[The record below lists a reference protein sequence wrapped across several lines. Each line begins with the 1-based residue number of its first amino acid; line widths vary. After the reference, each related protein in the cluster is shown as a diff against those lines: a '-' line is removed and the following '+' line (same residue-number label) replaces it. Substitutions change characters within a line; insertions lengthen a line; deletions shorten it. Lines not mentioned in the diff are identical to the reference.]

1 MSQEYSYS
9 SIENNLKS
17 LYSLKSSTD
26 KNIEAYFSRNR
37 FISLKSPIFSSD
49 ENRSTANDDISQ
61 EDSFSPIL
69 RNNSEL
75 FSSNKN
81 AERNNIFK
89 EEKNTNQ
96 KDVIDKDKVLNA
108 NENCTNRAEDK
119 TKNNKKPLFKVI
131 KRKTKRYKKKYN
143 ILIKIMRNFFNQY
156 LLEKNNKI
164 IRKCKSEHY
173 FEKFP
178 QKFLFGSIKKKNQK
192 IWKMNL
198 NQIFEENEYFQ
209 YLCIIED
216 LKEKANIEKDPWI
229 NIFLI
234 MNISDIYDEYLDSV
248 AFKGIIE
255 KLKIQYGEEYIEKIQ
270 NDFKNFRK
278 N

>member
-1 MSQEYSYS
+1 MSQENSYS
-9 SIENNLKS
+9 SIENNFNS
-17 LYSLKSSTD
+17 LYSLNSSTD
-26 KNIEAYFSRNR
+26 KNIEEYFSRNR
-37 FISLKSPIFSSD
+37 FIPLKSPIFSSD
-49 ENRSTANDDISQ
+49 EKRTTANEDISQ
-61 EDSFSPIL
+61 EDSFSHIL
-69 RNNSEL
+69 RNNSES

-89 EEKNTNQ
+89 EENTNQ
-96 KDVIDKDKVLNA
+96 KDTIDKDKVLNA
-108 NENCTNRAEDK
+108 NEKCKKSPEDK

-131 KRKTKRYKKKYN
+131 GRKTRRYKKKYN
-143 ILIKIMRNFFNQY
+143 ILIKIMRNFFNKY
-156 LLEKNNKI
+156 LVEKINKI
-164 IRKCKSEHY
+164 IRKSKSEHY

-178 QKFLFGSIKKKNQK
+178 QKFVFGSIKKKYKK

-198 NQIFEENEYFQ
+198 NQIFEENKYSQ
-209 YLCIIED
+209 YLKIIED
-216 LKEKANIEKDPWI
+216 LKKKENIEKDLWI

-234 MNISDIYDEYLDSV
+234 MNISDIYDEYLDSI

-270 NDFKNFRK
+270 NNFKNFRK

>member
-1 MSQEYSYS
+1 MSQENSYS
-9 SIENNLKS
+9 SIENNFNS
-17 LYSLKSSTD
+17 LYSLNSSTD
-26 KNIEAYFSRNR
+26 KNIEEYFSRNR
-37 FISLKSPIFSSD
+37 FIPLKSPIFSSD
-49 ENRSTANDDISQ
+49 EKRSTANDDISQ

-89 EEKNTNQ
+89 EENTNQ
-96 KDVIDKDKVLNA
+96 KDTIDKDKVLNA
-108 NENCTNRAEDK
+108 NEKCTKRTKDK
-119 TKNNKKPLFKVI
+119 TKNNKKPLFKI
-131 KRKTKRYKKKYN
+131 IGRKTRRYKKKYN
-143 ILIKIMRNFFNQY
+143 ILIKMMRNFFNKY
-156 LLEKNNKI
+156 LVEKINKI
-164 IRKCKSEHY
+164 IRKSKSEHY

-178 QKFLFGSIKKKNQK
+178 QKFVFGSIKKKNQK

-198 NQIFEENEYFQ
+198 NQIFEENKYSQ
-209 YLCIIED
+209 YLRIIED
-216 LKEKANIEKDPWI
+216 LKKKENIEKDLWI

-234 MNISDIYDEYLDSV
+234 MNISDIYDEYLDSI
-248 AFKGIIE
+248 ALKGIIE

-270 NDFKNFRK
+270 NHFKNFRK

>member
-1 MSQEYSYS
+1 MSQENSYS
-9 SIENNLKS
+9 SIENNFNS
-17 LYSLKSSTD
+17 LYSLNSSTD
-26 KNIEAYFSRNR
+26 KNIEEYFSRNR
-37 FISLKSPIFSSD
+37 FIPLKSPIFSSD
-49 ENRSTANDDISQ
+49 EKRTTANEDISQ
-61 EDSFSPIL
+61 EDSFSHIL
-69 RNNSEL
+69 RNNSES

-89 EEKNTNQ
+89 ENTNQ
-96 KDVIDKDKVLNA
+96 KDTIDKDKVLNA
-108 NENCTNRAEDK
+108 NEKCTKRTKDK

-131 KRKTKRYKKKYN
+131 GRKTRQYKKKYN
-143 ILIKIMRNFFNQY
+143 ILIKIMRNFFNKY
-156 LLEKNNKI
+156 LVEKINKI
-164 IRKCKSEHY
+164 IRKSKSEHY

-178 QKFLFGSIKKKNQK
+178 QKFVFGSIKKKNQK

-198 NQIFEENEYFQ
+198 NQIFEENKYSQ
-209 YLCIIED
+209 YLKIIED
-216 LKEKANIEKDPWI
+216 LKKKENIEKDLWI

-234 MNISDIYDEYLDSV
+234 MNISDIYDEYLDSI

-270 NDFKNFRK
+270 NNFKNFRK

>member
-1 MSQEYSYS
+1 MSQENTYS
-9 SIENNLKS
+9 SIENYFNS
-17 LYSLKSSTD
+17 LYSLNSSTD
-26 KNIEAYFSRNR
+26 KNIEEYFSRNR
-37 FISLKSPIFSSD
+37 FIPLKSPIFSSD
-49 ENRSTANDDISQ
+49 EKRTTANEDISQ
-61 EDSFSPIL
+61 EDSFSHIL
-69 RNNSEL
+69 RNNSES

-89 EEKNTNQ
+89 EENTNQ
-96 KDVIDKDKVLNA
+96 KDTIDKDRVLNA
-108 NENCTNRAEDK
+108 NEKYTKRTKDK

-131 KRKTKRYKKKYN
+131 GRKTRRYKKKYN
-143 ILIKIMRNFFNQY
+143 ILIKIMRNFFNKY
-156 LLEKNNKI
+156 LVEKINKI
-164 IRKCKSEHY
+164 IRKSKSEHY

-178 QKFLFGSIKKKNQK
+178 QKFVFGSIKKKNKK

-198 NQIFEENEYFQ
+198 NQIFEENKYSQ
-209 YLCIIED
+209 YLKIIED
-216 LKEKANIEKDPWI
+216 LKKKENIEKDLWI

-234 MNISDIYDEYLDSV
+234 MNISDIYDEYLDSI

-270 NDFKNFRK
+270 NNFKNFRK